1 VDHVLT
7 VGEIYDK
14 AVDLCL
20 RNAGAIALTLGVF
33 GLIDDSINV
42 LVNQSDFNTVLNAM
56 HMPLHTAPAASGWVV
71 WLGIVL
77 SFLVFP
83 AVEAALYV
91 LFDRSLRGDPTG
103 IRAIFQAP
111 LRRTGNVIIAS
122 FLAGVYAAAPPAA
135 IVAAY
140 AIVLIFIKQPI
151 IDVVLGIVAIGV
163 AAWLLGLLA
172 SGVAI
177 GFARVA
183 LENGRVL
190 ESLRSGIS
198 SAFAKME
205 RRRALGLGIP
215 LAFILIVG
223 NFGGYYL
230 GIIAFGLTGADAA
243 NVIVQVIGD
252 IVAWSLTA
260 AVATVYYRSIAPI
273 GRPSI

>member
-1 VDHVLT
+1 MDHILT

-20 RNAGAIALTLGVF
+20 RIAGKIALAMGVF
-33 GLIDDSINV
+33 SLMGDTFNV
-42 LVNQSDFNTVLNAM
+42 LADPSNNDVLLKPMHLHLHSSTTVN
-56 HMPLHTAPAASGWVV
+56 GWILG
-71 WLGIVL
+71 LGII
-77 SFLVFP
+77 SSYLVFP

-91 LFDRSLRGDPTG
+91 LFDRSLRGGPTG

-122 FLAGVYAAAPPAA
+122 FLAGVYATAPPAA

-140 AIVLIFIKQPI
+140 AIVLLFIKQPI

-163 AAWLLGLLA
+163 AVWLLGLLA

-177 GFARVA
+177 GFARIA
-183 LENGRVL
+183 LENGRVV

-198 SAFAKME
+198 AAFAKTE
-205 RRRALGLGIP
+205 RRRALSVGIP

-230 GIIAFGLTGADAA
+230 GIIAFGLTGVDVA
-243 NVIVQVIGD
+243 NIVVQVIGD

-260 AVATVYYRSIAPI
+260 AVATVYYRNLVPAV
-273 GRPSI
+273 RE